1 MISKLAP
8 AITAIGEEFI
18 VTQIFQHLFIADL
31 TKREGIDHQ
40 LEVEEMDDE
49 TYTGMLIY
57 KPWGDYTEK
66 PMMSC

>member
-1 MISKLAP
+1 M
-8 AITAIGEEFI
+8 FI
-18 VTQIFQHLFIADL
+18 VTQILKHLFIADL
-31 TKREGIDHQ
+31 TKREGFDHQ